1 MKNYKRLF
9 SLIKCKLHWFFIS
22 LLMVILIQGLAFI
35 SPLLVKVVLDDYI
48 LGIEYEWNEVV
59 ESDDFTVK
67 FNDKYYKQTRYLDE
81 DDIVIGNASIIL
93 YKDGFYFVDISIE
106 NINKEIKEENGK
118 YYIFSTDE
126 TSNQLLYEC
135 TKLNKDQV
143 FNFYE
148 PVIPYLIQFIIII
161 FIKTLVTI
169 LCGFIQAFSIN
180 KVLIIDFSCSEHS
193 AYTGLERILFLL
205 I

>member
-1 MKNYKRLF
+1 MAR
-9 SLIKCKLHWFFIS
+9 
-22 LLMVILIQGLAFI
+22 
-35 SPLLVKVVLDDYI
+35 
-48 LGIEYEWNEVV
+48 EVV
-59 ESDDFTVK
+59 ALYTLFIDTH
-67 FNDKYYKQTRYLDE
+67 DKNVL
-81 DDIVIGNASIIL
+81 IIL

-148 PVIPYLIQFIIII
+148 PVIPYLIQFIVII

-180 KVLIIDFSCSEHS
+180 KVINYIANEGRTRAFTNVEFIPISYFEEEPAGKMATRITKDVDGMIIMYRQLLLLFAAAILSFIL
-193 AYTGLERILFLL
+193 AYVGMFILNAKYIWSIVPVLNL
-205 I
+205 DAGI